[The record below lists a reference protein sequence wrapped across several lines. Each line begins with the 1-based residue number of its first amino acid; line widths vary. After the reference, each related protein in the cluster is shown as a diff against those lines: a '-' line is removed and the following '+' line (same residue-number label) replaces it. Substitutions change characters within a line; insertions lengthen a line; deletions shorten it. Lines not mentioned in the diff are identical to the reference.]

1 MTMSKIGYIYE
12 VQESQW
18 GKRHQNSVEHLA
30 TLATQKQ
37 CDKAQEI
44 GLNALHFDT
53 VGGLVSALG
62 VSL

>member
-1 MTMSKIGYIYE
+1 M
-12 VQESQW
+12 QESQW
-18 GKRHQNSVEHLA
+18 GKTAPKQHEHLIA

-37 CDKAQEI
+37 CDKAQEP

-62 VSL
+62 FMTSP